1 MIRALVVAALLASPV
16 MADAPEVSPF
26 PVARG
31 DGRAPTASPRPRAR
45 DDLAAHIVEAPST
58 EAETAALAEA
68 IAVART
74 RPALRPAS
82 EQMQGEAALGESMA
96 FVSLPSSVRPGLR
109 PGGLEEKAMAKRRL
123 RRRGAVCGDIDI
135 QGEEVGR
142 VPGRIRACGIKD
154 AVRVRSVS
162 GISLSQ
168 SALINCKTAKAL
180 KRWVD
185 KGVVPA
191 FGRRDRV
198 VGLKVAAHYACRTRN
213 NQKGA
218 RISEHGKDNAIDI
231 SGFHLESGRTVTVL
245 EGWNGKA
252 PLRRIHKAACGP
264 FGTVLGPRADRYH
277 RDHFHLDTARH
288 RGGPYC
294 R

>member
-1 MIRALVVAALLASPV
+1 MIRALVLAALLA
-16 MADAPEVSPF
+16 APAHAGPPE
-26 PVARG
+26 
-31 DGRAPTASPRPRAR
+31 ASPRPKTRADAFAPGVSVR
-45 DDLAAHIVEAPST
+45 PLARGARAAQIVDAPVT
-58 EAETAALAEA
+58 AEETAALAAA
-68 IAVART
+68 IEIART
-74 RPALRPAS
+74 RPALRPLS
-82 EQMQGEAALGESMA
+82 EQSRAEADLPGSVA
-96 FVSLPSSVRPGLR
+96 FIGVPSSLRPGLR

-168 SALINCKTAKAL
+168 GALINCRTAKAL

-191 FGRRDRV
+191 FGRGDRV
-198 VGLKVAAHYACRTRN
+198 VGLKVAAHYSCRTRN

-218 RISEHGKDNAIDI
+218 KVSEHGKGNAIDI

-245 EGWNGKA
+245 EGWNGTA

-277 RDHFHLDTARH
+277 QDHFHLDTAQH